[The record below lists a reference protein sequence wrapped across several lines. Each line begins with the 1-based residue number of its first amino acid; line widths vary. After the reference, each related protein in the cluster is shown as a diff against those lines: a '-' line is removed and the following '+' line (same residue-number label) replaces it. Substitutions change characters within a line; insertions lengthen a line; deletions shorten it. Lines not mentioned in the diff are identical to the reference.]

1 MFKMDS
7 KVEIKTN
14 VNFELLLKAFGIKD
28 AKVRAHQL
36 KNYLALDGEC
46 LLQEGHTKIF
56 FKKLEGKLFF
66 EINYFEK

>member
-1 MFKMDS
+1 MIKMS
-7 KVEIKTN
+7 NKVEIKTN

-36 KNYLALDGEC
+36 KNYIALDGEC
-46 LLQEGHTKIF
+46 LLQEGHVKIF

-66 EINYFEK
+66 EITYFEK

>member
-1 MFKMDS
+1 MFEMNN
-7 KVEIKTN
+7 KVEIKTK
-14 VNFELLLKAFGIKD
+14 VNFELLLKAFGIKN

-56 FKKLEGKLFF
+56 FKKLEGRLFF
-66 EINYFEK
+66 EINYFEE